1 MKNGGGSSLLAG
13 PRKGDTGK
21 IRGVHAFLMER
32 DLERAGRTKGAGN
45 EFTLERCRDTSDRSK
60 ERREE
65 VAWPFREGEGAVE
78 RTYIW

>member
-32 DLERAGRTKGAGN
+32 DFRAGRKDQG
-45 EFTLERCRDTSDRSK
+45 
-60 ERREE
+60 RREQIHIGK
-65 VAWPFREGEGAVE
+65 VKRHFRQE
-78 RTYIW
+78 